1 MPRKPMVRG
10 NLPAYASNIRRL
22 LRERELTHVA
32 FSQQVGLSPQST
44 YAALAGGD
52 IRVSTLVRMAKALNV
67 EPWVLMQPQ
76 PEHRETL
83 APTEAPDLSSAIA
96 TLLAEMVRVKK

>member
-1 MPRKPMVRG
+1 MPRKPLVRG

-32 FSQQVGLSPQST
+32 FSKQVGLSPQST

-67 EPWVLMQPQ
+67 EPWVLMQP
-76 PEHRETL
+76 EHREAL
-83 APTEAPDLSSAIA
+83 VPPEAPDLSAAIA
-96 TLLAEMVRVKK
+96 TLLSEMMRAKK